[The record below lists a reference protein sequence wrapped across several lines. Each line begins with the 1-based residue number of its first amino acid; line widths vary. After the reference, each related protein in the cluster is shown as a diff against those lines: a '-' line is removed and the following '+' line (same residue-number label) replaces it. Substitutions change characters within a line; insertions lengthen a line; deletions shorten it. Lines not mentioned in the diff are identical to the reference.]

1 MKKQIFLFTMLF
13 FFLQHCGYSPIY
25 SNVDN
30 FKFNFNV
37 IEIQGNENM
46 NNLVSSHIKKYS
58 NNSEAKTYDLK
69 IQTQYQK
76 DILTKNKKGEAT
88 NFAIKTKIEFKIVNT
103 NKDQIF
109 SFEEEIKSTAINNQ
123 YELKKYENSIQSNFI
138 KSKLDE
144 LILNLSINK

>member
-1 MKKQIFLFTMLF
+1 MKKQIFIFTILF

-30 FKFNFNV
+30 IKFNFNV
-37 IEIQGNENM
+37 IEIQGDQNM
-46 NNLVSSHIKKYS
+46 NNIVSSQIQKYS

-69 IQTQYQK
+69 IRTQYQK

-88 NFAIKTKIEFKIVNT
+88 NFIIKTKIQFKIVNT
-103 NKDQIF
+103 NKDQVF
-109 SFEEEIKSTAINNQ
+109 SFEEEIKSTAIDNQ
-123 YELKKYENSIQSNFI
+123 YELKKYENSIQNNFI

-144 LILNLSINK
+144 LILNLSIN